1 MLTSPQLGG
10 TFLGSH
16 WKYQAQVGTG
26 TFRCCP
32 LIPRSEPWRD
42 SETRCIDTGS
52 QGCSVLHPSG
62 LPLVCLQMLVPRVWR
77 NGPRGRGLQSFLPL
91 SLFACL
97 IISES
102 NTRHVVKS
110 ELTSAGKGRRLV
122 GEEIER
128 RESVRHFRQC
138 CHRTNSCLPVKL
150 SDDLF
155 LSERFGI
162 CCSDL
167 DDRNDI
173 SPVWF

>member
-1 MLTSPQLGG
+1 MYRYGVSGMQRPAPLGPPSS
-10 TFLGSH
+10 LL
-16 WKYQAQVGTG
+16 ADVGAS
-26 TFRCCP
+26 CVEK
-32 LIPRSEPWRD
+32 RSF
-42 SETRCIDTGS
+42 C
-52 QGCSVLHPSG
+52 
-62 LPLVCLQMLVPRVWR
+62 
-77 NGPRGRGLQSFLPL
+77 RGLQSFLPL

-167 DDRNDI
+167 DDTNDI
-173 SPVWF
+173 APVWF